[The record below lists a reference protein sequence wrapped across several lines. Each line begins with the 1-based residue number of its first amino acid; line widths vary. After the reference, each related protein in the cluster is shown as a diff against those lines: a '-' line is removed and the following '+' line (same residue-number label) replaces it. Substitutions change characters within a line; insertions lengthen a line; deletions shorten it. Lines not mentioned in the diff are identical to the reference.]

1 MENEND
7 TEPIDALDL
16 FAEELPEHADYAMI
30 STLACFSTGA
40 CSCAFSTAGTLTTK
54 ACPD

>member
-1 MENEND
+1 MENENE

-16 FAEELPEHADYAMI
+16 FAEELPEHADYMMI

-40 CSCAFSTAGTLTTK
+40 CSCVYSTAATLTTK
-54 ACPD
+54 ACAD

>member
-7 TEPIDALDL
+7 IQPIDALDL
-16 FAEELPEHADYAMI
+16 FAEELPEHVDYMMI

-40 CSCAFSTAGTLTTK
+40 CSCVYSTAATLTTK
-54 ACPD
+54 ACGD